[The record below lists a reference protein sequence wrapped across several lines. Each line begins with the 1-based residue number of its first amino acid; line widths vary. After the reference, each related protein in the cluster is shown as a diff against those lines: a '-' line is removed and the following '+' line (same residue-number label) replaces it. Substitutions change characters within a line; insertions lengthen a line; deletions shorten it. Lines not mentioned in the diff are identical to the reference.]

1 MSVSRLAPSS
11 GLRRPGSA
19 SSASRIGTSAGKGV
33 SAGLSKGSL
42 ANLEDE
48 ALEASERD
56 EEEDGERER
65 TRSPYKRPE
74 SMASQVSQAS
84 STTRRVTQEEE
95 EKDPFDLRDTD
106 SRRLTTEAVCSL
118 SRRIWIYQSD

>member
-1 MSVSRLAPSS
+1 MGA
-11 GLRRPGSA
+11 
-19 SSASRIGTSAGKGV
+19 GTAVG
-33 SAGLSKGSL
+33 AGLSKGSL

-84 STTRRVTQEEE
+84 STTRRVTQEEDE
-95 EKDPFDLRDTD
+95 EKKDPFDLRDTD
-106 SRRLTTEAVCSL
+106 SRKLTTEAVCSFSL
-118 SRRIWIYQSD
+118 HVAGSFGVTDTSKRGNPDDLETRI